1 MNLRSLVEIVS
12 KGQFIRPILNYVVHY
27 LESDRP
33 DKNKNIINYINV
45 LKLKWDVKYDEALEI
60 IDKEINGLKKGGLYY
75 LFLDQKI
82 HILNRIKQKEGVKK
96 VFEEL
101 KDNFDN
107 IPVYVRGLVVE
118 TLRNIHELYYEP
130 DESMEKIRYWS
141 ENYEQNLGDKGFI
154 LLSKARGKKNEER
167 YEEAVCLNIE
177 AFKVLKI
184 VPHPS
189 GMVQA
194 LNNIS
199 WWLKDIDKEKALAFT
214 FPLGFY
220 LGYYFDDDNFN
231 VFNSLDTTFRV
242 QKNNND
248 PLFYETAF
256 IFSRLVSLLSV
267 DKKKIIWNKFEYT
280 IHDVRCFVLNIRNR
294 NRKRNRNYL
303 NTKTL
308 RTFIMKE
315 IGKEKIPIDS
325 INISESALKEFLSA
339 KTQYIQ
345 PSILRNIIDALEFE
359 ITTSTPICIIKE
371 LKKKDIDKKF
381 EINLE
386 KFKNLPKE
394 RQISEFFT
402 SYLVH
407 YYKEEIDLK
416 KIIKEIEDDSLIEE
430 RCDYYT
436 KELTNSIFERNPK
449 IDFNSLL
456 TNVQE
461 PKIYTNKN
469 ITFKEHPF
477 YLGRKEVVKRFMK
490 DLNKKNLK
498 EFIENYI
505 GLDTRQRKTIEK
517 FIMNYGR
524 YYDLKDIPKE
534 FTPKVPKEIDPFVKK
549 YTLKRKPSAVSFYVF
564 EGGEREEFTKIS
576 GNF

>member
-1 MNLRSLVEIVS
+1 MNIKLLDKIVS

-27 LESDRP
+27 LESDRS

-60 IDKEINGLKKGGLYY
+60 IDEELQKLKKGALYY

-82 HILNRIKQKEGVKK
+82 QILNRIKQKEDVKK
-96 VFEEL
+96 VFDEL
-101 KDNFDN
+101 RDNFDN

-118 TLRNIHELYYEP
+118 TLRNIHELYYAS
-130 DESMEKIRYWS
+130 DENMEKIRYWS
-141 ENYEQNLGDKGFI
+141 ENYEQNPVDKGFI

-167 YEEAVCLNIE
+167 YEEVVSLNIE
-177 AFKVLKI
+177 AFKILKTI
-184 VPHPS
+184 PHPS

-194 LNNIS
+194 LNNVS
-199 WWLKDIDKEKALAFT
+199 WWLKNIDKEKALSFT

-220 LGYYFDDDNFN
+220 LGYYFDDNNFK
-231 VFNSLDTTFRV
+231 VFNSLDTMFQV

-248 PLFYETAF
+248 PLVYESAF
-256 IFSRLVSLLSV
+256 IFSKCLSQLNKAESESIKNTFK
-267 DKKKIIWNKFEYT
+267 DIINQLKY
-280 IHDVRCFVLNIRNR
+280 FVFNLDNNQHRSTPKLRDFIR
-294 NRKRNRNYL
+294 
-303 NTKTL
+303 
-308 RTFIMKE
+308 KE

-325 INISESALKEFLSA
+325 INISEKTLKEFLFEE
-339 KTQYIQ
+339 TQYIQ
-345 PSILRNIIDALEFE
+345 PSTLRNIIDALEFE

-386 KFKNLPKE
+386 KFKNLPKG
-394 RQISEFFT
+394 RQISELFT

-436 KELTNSIFERNPK
+436 KELINYIFERNPK
-449 IDFNSLL
+449 INFNSLL

-469 ITFKEHPF
+469 ITFNEHPF
-477 YLGRKEVVKRFMK
+477 YLGRKEVIKRFMK

-505 GLDTRQRKTIEK
+505 GLDTRQKKTVEK

-534 FTPKVPKEIDPFVKK
+534 FTPKVPKEIDPFVRK
-549 YTLKRKPSAVSFYVF
+549 YTLKRKPSAISFYVF
-564 EGGEREEFTKIS
+564 EGEEREEFVKII

>member
-1 MNLRSLVEIVS
+1 MNIKLLDKIVS

-27 LESDRP
+27 LESDRS

-60 IDKEINGLKKGGLYY
+60 IDEELQKLKKGGLYCLILIEKIDILVKLSRNEEIKEVFNQLKEEFEKLPKY
-75 LFLDQKI
+75 LRGIVVENLK
-82 HILNRIKQKEGVKK
+82 NVR
-96 VFEEL
+96 EL
-101 KDNFDN
+101 NFD
-107 IPVYVRGLVVE
+107 
-118 TLRNIHELYYEP
+118 
-130 DESMEKIRYWS
+130 EKDLQTIRIWS
-141 ENYEQNLGDKGFI
+141 ESYENAPITKGFI
-154 LLSKARGKKNEER
+154 LLSRARGKKNEER

-177 AFKVLKI
+177 AFKILKTI
-184 VPHPS
+184 PHPS

-194 LNNIS
+194 LNNSS
-199 WWLKDIDKEKALAFT
+199 WWLKDANKEKALAFI

-220 LGYYFDDDNFN
+220 LGYYFHDDNLK
-231 VFNSLDTTFRV
+231 VFNSLDTIFQV

-248 PLFYETAF
+248 PLVYESAF
-256 IFSRLVSLLSV
+256 IFSKCLSQLNKAEGESIKNTFK
-267 DKKKIIWNKFEYT
+267 DIINQLKYYVFNLDNNQHRST
-280 IHDVRCFVLNIRNR
+280 PKLRDFIR
-294 NRKRNRNYL
+294 
-303 NTKTL
+303 
-308 RTFIMKE
+308 KE

-325 INISESALKEFLSA
+325 MNVSERTLKEFLSA
-339 KTQYIQ
+339 KTKYIQ
-345 PSILRNIIDALEFE
+345 PSTLRNILDALEFE

-386 KFKNLPKE
+386 KFKNLSKE

-416 KIIKEIEDDSLIEE
+416 KIFKEIEDDSLIEE

-436 KELTNSIFERNPK
+436 KELINSIFERNQK

-461 PKIYTNKN
+461 PKIHTNKN
-469 ITFKEHPF
+469 ITFTDHPF
-477 YLGRKEVVKRFMK
+477 YLGRKDVVKKFMK

-505 GLDTRQRKTIEK
+505 SLDASQKKIIER

-564 EGGEREEFTKIS
+564 EGEERGEFVEII

>member
-1 MNLRSLVEIVS
+1 MNITLLDKIVN

-27 LESDRP
+27 LESDRS

-60 IDKEINGLKKGGLYY
+60 IEEELQKLKKGGLYY

-82 HILNRIKQKEGVKK
+82 HILNRVKQKEDVKK
-96 VFEEL
+96 VFDEL

-118 TLRNIHELYYEP
+118 TLKNIYELYYEP
-130 DESMEKIRYWS
+130 DENMEKIRHWS
-141 ENYEQNLGDKGFI
+141 KNYEQNPVDKGFI

-167 YEEAVCLNIE
+167 YEEAICLNVE
-177 AFKVLKI
+177 AFKVLKTI
-184 VPHPS
+184 PHPS

-194 LNNIS
+194 LNNSS
-199 WWLKDIDKEKALAFT
+199 WWLKDTNKEKALTFT

-220 LGYYFDDDNFN
+220 LGYYFDDDNFK
-231 VFNSLDTTFRV
+231 VFNSIDTMFQV
-242 QKNNND
+242 QKSNKD
-248 PLFYETAF
+248 PLVYESAF
-256 IFSRLVSLLSV
+256 IFSKCLSQLNKAESESIKNTFK
-267 DKKKIIWNKFEYT
+267 DIINQLKY
-280 IHDVRCFVLNIRNR
+280 FVFNLDNNQHRSTPKLRAFIR
-294 NRKRNRNYL
+294 
-303 NTKTL
+303 
-308 RTFIMKE
+308 KE
-315 IGKEKIPIDS
+315 IGKEKTSIDS
-325 INISESALKEFLSA
+325 MNVSERTLKEFLSA
-339 KTQYIQ
+339 KTKYIQ
-345 PSILRNIIDALEFE
+345 PNTLRNILDALEFE

-381 EINLE
+381 RLNLE

-394 RQISEFFT
+394 RQISELFT

-416 KIIKEIEDDSLIEE
+416 KIIKEIQDGSLIEE

-436 KELTNSIFERNPK
+436 KELINSIFERNQK
-449 IDFNSLL
+449 IDFDSLL
-456 TNVQE
+456 TNVQK
-461 PKIYTNKN
+461 PKIHTNKN
-469 ITFKEHPF
+469 ITFNEHSF
-477 YLGRKEVVKRFMK
+477 YLGRKDVVKKFMK

-505 GLDTRQRKTIEK
+505 GLDTRQKKTIEK
-517 FIMNYGR
+517 FMMNYGR

-534 FTPKVPKEIDPFVKK
+534 FTPKVPKEINPFVKK
-549 YTLKRKPSAVSFYVF
+549 YTLKRKPSAISFYVF
-564 EGGEREEFTKIS
+564 EGDEREKFVEIS
-576 GNF
+576 NNF

>member
-1 MNLRSLVEIVS
+1 MNITLLDKIVN

-27 LESDRP
+27 LESDRS

-60 IDKEINGLKKGGLYY
+60 IEEELQKLKKGGLYY

-82 HILNRIKQKEGVKK
+82 HILNRVKQKEDVKK
-96 VFEEL
+96 VFDEL

-118 TLRNIHELYYEP
+118 TLKNIYELYYEP
-130 DESMEKIRYWS
+130 DENMEKIRHWS
-141 ENYEQNLGDKGFI
+141 KNYEQNPVDKGFI

-167 YEEAVCLNIE
+167 YEEAICLNVE
-177 AFKVLKI
+177 AFKVLKTI
-184 VPHPS
+184 PHPS

-194 LNNIS
+194 LNNSS
-199 WWLKDIDKEKALAFT
+199 WWLKDTNKEKALTFT

-220 LGYYFDDDNFN
+220 LGYYFDDDNFK
-231 VFNSLDTTFRV
+231 VFNSIDTMFQV
-242 QKNNND
+242 QKSNKD
-248 PLFYETAF
+248 PLVYESAF
-256 IFSRLVSLLSV
+256 IFSKCLSQLNKAESESIKNTFK
-267 DKKKIIWNKFEYT
+267 DIINQLKY
-280 IHDVRCFVLNIRNR
+280 FVFNLDNNQHRSTPKLRAFIR
-294 NRKRNRNYL
+294 
-303 NTKTL
+303 
-308 RTFIMKE
+308 KE
-315 IGKEKIPIDS
+315 IGKEKTSIDS
-325 INISESALKEFLSA
+325 MNVSERTLKEFLSA
-339 KTQYIQ
+339 KTKYIQ
-345 PSILRNIIDALEFE
+345 PNTLRNILDALEFE

-381 EINLE
+381 RLNLE

-394 RQISEFFT
+394 RQISELFT

-436 KELTNSIFERNPK
+436 KELINSIFERNQR

-469 ITFKEHPF
+469 ITFNEHSF
-477 YLGRKEVVKRFMK
+477 YLGRKDVVKKFVK

-498 EFIENYI
+498 EFIENYVS
-505 GLDTRQRKTIEK
+505 LDTRQKKTVEK

-534 FTPKVPKEIDPFVKK
+534 ITPKVPKEINPFVKK
-549 YTLKRKPSAVSFYVF
+549 YTLKRKSSAVSFYVF
-564 EGGEREEFTKIS
+564 EGEERADFLRLPIAHV
-576 GNF
+576 

>member
-1 MNLRSLVEIVS
+1 MNLRSLVETVS
-12 KGQFIRPILNYVVHY
+12 KGQFIRPILNYIVHY

-33 DKNKNIINYINV
+33 DKNKSVVNYINV

-60 IDKEINGLKKGGLYY
+60 TDKEIKGLKKGGLYY

-82 HILNRIKQKEGVKK
+82 QILNRVKQKVGIKK

-118 TLRNIHELYYEP
+118 TLKNIHELYYEP
-130 DESMEKIRYWS
+130 DENMEKIRYWS
-141 ENYEQNLGDKGFI
+141 KNYEQNPVDKGFI
-154 LLSKARGKKNEER
+154 LLSKAREKKNEER
-167 YEEAVCLNIE
+167 YEEAVSLNVE
-177 AFKVLKI
+177 AFKILKTI
-184 VPHPS
+184 PHPS

-199 WWLKDIDKEKALAFT
+199 WWLKDINKEKALSFT

-220 LGYYFDDDNFN
+220 LGYYFHDDNFD
-231 VFNSLDTTFRV
+231 VFNSLDTMFQA

-280 IHDVRCFVLNIRNR
+280 IHDVRRFVLNI
-294 NRKRNRNYL
+294 RNRNYL

-308 RTFIMKE
+308 RAFIMKE

-325 INISESALKEFLSA
+325 INVSERALKEFLSA
-339 KTQYIQ
+339 NTKYIQ
-345 PSILRNIIDALEFE
+345 PSTLRNILDALEFE
-359 ITTSTPICIIKE
+359 INTSTPICIIKE
-371 LKKKDIDKKF
+371 FKKKDINKKF

-416 KIIKEIEDDSLIEE
+416 KIIKEIQDDSLIEE

-436 KELTNSIFERNPK
+436 KELINSIFERNPK
-449 IDFNSLL
+449 INFDSLL
-456 TNVQE
+456 TNVQK

-469 ITFKEHPF
+469 ITFNEHPF

-505 GLDTRQRKTIEK
+505 GLDTRQQKTIEK

-534 FTPKVPKEIDPFVKK
+534 FTPKVPKEIDPLVKK

-564 EGGEREEFTKIS
+564 EGEEREEFVEIIS
-576 GNF
+576 NF

>member
-1 MNLRSLVEIVS
+1 MNLRSLIEIVN
-12 KGQFIRPILNYVVHY
+12 KGQFIRPILNYIVHY

-33 DKNKNIINYINV
+33 DKNKNIVNYINV
-45 LKLKWDVKYDEALEI
+45 LKLKWDVKYDEALEV
-60 IDKEINGLKKGGLYY
+60 IDKELQKLKKGGLYY
-75 LFLDQKI
+75 LYLDQKI
-82 HILNRIKQKEGVKK
+82 YILNRIKQKKDVKK
-96 VFEEL
+96 VFDEL

-118 TLRNIHELYYEP
+118 TLKNIHELYYEP

-141 ENYEQNLGDKGFI
+141 KNYEQNPVDKGFI
-154 LLSKARGKKNEER
+154 LLSKARGEKNEER
-167 YEEAVCLNIE
+167 YEEAVSLNVE
-177 AFKVLKI
+177 AFKVLKTI
-184 VPHPS
+184 PHPS

-194 LNNIS
+194 LNNIC
-199 WWLKDIDKEKALAFT
+199 WWLKDTNKEKALVFI

-231 VFNSLDTTFRV
+231 VFNSLDTMFQV

-248 PLFYETAF
+248 PLVYETAF
-256 IFSRLVSLLSV
+256 IFSRLVSSLSG
-267 DKKKIIWNKFEYT
+267 DKKKIIWNEFEYT

-294 NRKRNRNYL
+294 NRNRNYL

-308 RTFIMKE
+308 RAFIRKE
-315 IGKEKIPIDS
+315 IGKEKTPIDS
-325 INISESALKEFLSA
+325 INISERTLKEFLSA
-339 KTQYIQ
+339 KTKHIQ
-345 PSILRNIIDALEFE
+345 PSTLRNIIDALEFE

-386 KFKNLPKE
+386 KFKNLPQK
-394 RQISEFFT
+394 RQISELFT
-402 SYLVH
+402 SYLAH

-416 KIIKEIEDDSLIEE
+416 KVIKEIEDDSLTEE

-436 KELTNSIFERNPK
+436 KELINSTFERNPK
-449 IDFNSLL
+449 IDFDSLL
-456 TNVQE
+456 TNIQE
-461 PKIYTNKN
+461 PEIHTNKN
-469 ITFKEHPF
+469 ITFNEHPF

-505 GLDTRQRKTIEK
+505 DLDIRQKKTVEK

-534 FTPKVPKEIDPFVKK
+534 FTPKVPKEINPFVKK
-549 YTLKRKPSAVSFYVF
+549 YTLKRKPSAISFYVF
-564 EGGEREEFTKIS
+564 EGEEREEFVEIIGK
-576 GNF
+576 F

>member
-1 MNLRSLVEIVS
+1 MNLRSLVETVS

-27 LESDRP
+27 LESDRS
-33 DKNKNIINYINV
+33 DKNKNIVNYINV

-60 IDKEINGLKKGGLYY
+60 IDEEIKGLKKGGLHCLILVEKIGILVNLSRNEEIKEVFNQLKEEFEKLPKY
-75 LFLDQKI
+75 LRGIVVENLKNVRE
-82 HILNRIKQKEGVKK
+82 LN
-96 VFEEL
+96 FEE
-101 KDNFDN
+101 KDLQN
-107 IPVYVRGLVVE
+107 IRV
-118 TLRNIHELYYEP
+118 
-130 DESMEKIRYWS
+130 WS
-141 ENYEQNLGDKGFI
+141 ESYENTLTTKGFI

-167 YEEAVCLNIE
+167 YEEVVCLNIE
-177 AFKVLKI
+177 AFKILKTI
-184 VPHPS
+184 PHPS
-189 GMVQA
+189 GMIQA
-194 LNNIS
+194 LNNSS

-220 LGYYFDDDNFN
+220 LGYYFHDDNFD
-231 VFNSLDTTFRV
+231 VFNSLDTMFQV

-256 IFSRLVSLLSV
+256 IFSRLVSSLSG
-267 DKKKIIWNKFEYT
+267 DKKKIIWNEFEYT
-280 IHDVRCFVLNIRNR
+280 IHDVRRLVLNI
-294 NRKRNRNYL
+294 RNRNYL

-308 RTFIMKE
+308 RAFIRKE

-325 INISESALKEFLSA
+325 MNISERTLKEFLSA
-339 KTQYIQ
+339 KTKYIQ
-345 PSILRNIIDALEFE
+345 PSTLSNIIDALEFE

-394 RQISEFFT
+394 RQISELFT

-416 KIIKEIEDDSLIEE
+416 KIIKEIQDGSLIEE

-436 KELTNSIFERNPK
+436 KELINSIFERNLK
-449 IDFNSLL
+449 IDIDSLL
-456 TNVQE
+456 TNVQK
-461 PKIYTNKN
+461 PKIHTNKN
-469 ITFKEHPF
+469 ITFNEHPF

-505 GLDTRQRKTIEK
+505 GLDTRQKKTVEK

-549 YTLKRKPSAVSFYVF
+549 YTLKRKPSAISFYVF
-564 EGGEREEFTKIS
+564 EGEEREEFVEICN
-576 GNF
+576 NF

>member
-1 MNLRSLVEIVS
+1 MNIKLLVEIVN

-27 LESDRP
+27 LESDRS
-33 DKNKNIINYINV
+33 DKNKSIVNYINF

-60 IDKEINGLKKGGLYY
+60 IDEELQELKKGGLYY

-82 HILNRIKQKEGVKK
+82 YILNRIKQKESVKK
-96 VFEEL
+96 VFDEL

-107 IPVYVRGLVVE
+107 IPVYVRDLVVE
-118 TLRNIHELYYEP
+118 TLKNIHELYYEP
-130 DESMEKIRYWS
+130 DENMEKIRYWS
-141 ENYEQNLGDKGFI
+141 ESYENAPTAKGFI
-154 LLSKARGKKNEER
+154 LLSKARGKKNKER
-167 YEEAVCLNIE
+167 YEEAVALNVE
-177 AFKVLKI
+177 AFKVLKTI
-184 VPHPS
+184 PHPS

-194 LNNIS
+194 LNNSS
-199 WWLKDIDKEKALAFT
+199 WWLKDINKEKALAFI

-220 LGYYFDDDNFN
+220 LGYYFEDNNFK
-231 VFNSLDTTFRV
+231 VFNSLDTMFQV

-248 PLFYETAF
+248 PLVYETAF
-256 IFSRLVSLLSV
+256 IFSKCLSQLNKAEGESIKNTFK
-267 DKKKIIWNKFEYT
+267 DIINQLKY
-280 IHDVRCFVLNIRNR
+280 FVFNLDNNQHRSTPKLRAFIR
-294 NRKRNRNYL
+294 
-303 NTKTL
+303 
-308 RTFIMKE
+308 KE

-325 INISESALKEFLSA
+325 MNIPERTLKEFLSA

-345 PSILRNIIDALEFE
+345 PNTLRNIIDALEFE

-386 KFKNLPKE
+386 KFKNLLKE
-394 RQISEFFT
+394 RQISELFT

-416 KIIKEIEDDSLIEE
+416 KIIKEIQDDSLIEE

-436 KELTNSIFERNPK
+436 KELINSIFERNPK

-456 TNVQE
+456 TTVQE

-469 ITFKEHPF
+469 ITFNEHPF

-505 GLDTRQRKTIEK
+505 GLDTTQQKTVEK

-549 YTLKRKPSAVSFYVF
+549 YTLKRKPSAISFYVF
-564 EGGEREEFTKIS
+564 EGEERGEFVEIIS
-576 GNF
+576 NF

>member
-1 MNLRSLVEIVS
+1 MNLRSLVEIVN

-27 LESDRP
+27 LESDRA
-33 DKNKNIINYINV
+33 DKNKSVVNYINV

-60 IDKEINGLKKGGLYY
+60 IDEELQGLKKGGLHC

-82 HILNRIKQKEGVKK
+82 YILNRIKQKEGVKK
-96 VFEEL
+96 VFDEL

-107 IPVYVRGLVVE
+107 IPVYVRGLIVE
-118 TLRNIHELYYEP
+118 TLKNIHELYYEP

-141 ENYEQNLGDKGFI
+141 KNYEQNLGDKGFI

-167 YEEAVCLNIE
+167 YDEAISLNIK
-177 AFKVLKI
+177 AFKVLKTI
-184 VPHPS
+184 PHPS

-194 LNNIS
+194 LNKIS
-199 WWLKDIDKEKALAFT
+199 WWLKDVNKEKALAFT

-220 LGYYFDDDNFN
+220 LGYYFDDNNFN
-231 VFNSLDTTFRV
+231 VFNSLDTMFQV
-242 QKNNND
+242 QKNNKD
-248 PLFYETAF
+248 PLVYETAF
-256 IFSRLVSLLSV
+256 IFSRLVSSLSG
-267 DKKKIIWNKFEYT
+267 DKKKIIWNEFEYT
-280 IHDVRCFVLNIRNR
+280 IHDVRRLVLNI
-294 NRKRNRNYL
+294 RNRNYL

-308 RTFIMKE
+308 RAFIRKE

-325 INISESALKEFLSA
+325 MNISERTLKEFLSA
-339 KTQYIQ
+339 KTKYIQ
-345 PSILRNIIDALEFE
+345 PNTLRNILDALEFK
-359 ITTSTPICIIKE
+359 INTSTPICIIKE

-381 EINLE
+381 EINFE
-386 KFKNLPKE
+386 KFKNLPKG

-402 SYLVH
+402 SYFVH

-436 KELTNSIFERNPK
+436 KELVNSIFERNPK
-449 IDFNSLL
+449 INFNSLL
-456 TNVQE
+456 TNVQK

-469 ITFKEHPF
+469 ITFNEHPF

-505 GLDTRQRKTIEK
+505 GLDTKQKKTIEK

-534 FTPKVPKEIDPFVKK
+534 FTPKVAKEINPFVKK
-549 YTLKRKPSAVSFYVF
+549 YTLKRKPSALSFYVF
-564 EGGEREEFTKIS
+564 EGEERAELVEII

>member
-1 MNLRSLVEIVS
+1 MNLRSLIEIVN

-27 LESDRP
+27 LESERP
-33 DKNKNIINYINV
+33 DKNKNIVNYINV

-60 IDKEINGLKKGGLYY
+60 IDEEIKSLKKGGLHCLILVEKIGILVKLSRNEEIKEVFNQLKEEFEKLPKY
-75 LFLDQKI
+75 L
-82 HILNRIKQKEGVKK
+82 
-96 VFEEL
+96 
-101 KDNFDN
+101 
-107 IPVYVRGLVVE
+107 RGMVVE
-118 TLRNIHELYYEP
+118 KLKNVHELNFEGK
-130 DESMEKIRYWS
+130 DLQTARIWS
-141 ENYEQNLGDKGFI
+141 ESYENTPTTKAFI
-154 LLSKARGKKNEER
+154 LLSRARRKKNEER
-167 YEEAVCLNIE
+167 YDEAISLNIK
-177 AFKVLKI
+177 AFKVLKTI
-184 VPHPS
+184 PHPS

-199 WWLKDIDKEKALAFT
+199 WWLKDTNKEKALAFT

-220 LGYYFDDDNFN
+220 LGYYFDDDKFD
-231 VFNSLDTTFRV
+231 VFNSLDTIFQV
-242 QKNNND
+242 QKNTND
-248 PLFYETAF
+248 PLVYETAF
-256 IFSRLVSLLSV
+256 IFSRLVSSLSG
-267 DKKKIIWNKFEYT
+267 DKKKIIWSKFEYT
-280 IHDVRCFVLNIRNR
+280 IHDVRRFVLNIRNR
-294 NRKRNRNYL
+294 NRNRNRNYL

-308 RTFIMKE
+308 RAFIRKE
-315 IGKEKIPIDS
+315 IGKEQIPIDS
-325 INISESALKEFLSA
+325 LNIPESTLKEFLSA
-339 KTQYIQ
+339 KTKYIQ
-345 PSILRNIIDALEFE
+345 PSTLKNIIDVLEFK
-359 ITTSTPICIIKE
+359 INTSTPICIIKE

-381 EINLE
+381 EINFE
-386 KFKNLPKE
+386 KFKNLPKG

-402 SYLVH
+402 SYFVH

-436 KELTNSIFERNPK
+436 KELVNSIFERNPK
-449 IDFNSLL
+449 INFNSLL
-456 TNVQE
+456 TNVQK

-469 ITFKEHPF
+469 ITFNEHPF

-505 GLDTRQRKTIEK
+505 GLDTKQKKTIEK

-534 FTPKVPKEIDPFVKK
+534 FTPKVAKEINPFVKK
-549 YTLKRKPSAVSFYVF
+549 YTLKRKPSALSFYVF
-564 EGGEREEFTKIS
+564 EGEERAELVEII

>member
-1 MNLRSLVEIVS
+1 MNLRSLVEIVN
-12 KGQFIRPILNYVVHY
+12 KGQFIRPILNYVIHY
-27 LESDRP
+27 LESDRS
-33 DKNKNIINYINV
+33 DKNKNIVNYINV

-60 IDKEINGLKKGGLYY
+60 IDEEIKGLKKGGLYY

-107 IPVYVRGLVVE
+107 IPDYVRGLVVE

-141 ENYEQNLGDKGFI
+141 KNYEQNLGDKGFI
-154 LLSKARGKKNEER
+154 LLSKAREKKNEER

-177 AFKVLKI
+177 AFKVLKTI
-184 VPHPS
+184 PHPS

-199 WWLKDIDKEKALAFT
+199 WWLKDTNKEKALAFT

-248 PLFYETAF
+248 PLVYETAF
-256 IFSRLVSLLSV
+256 IFSRLVSSLSG

-294 NRKRNRNYL
+294 NRNRNYL

-308 RTFIMKE
+308 RAFIRKE
-315 IGKEKIPIDS
+315 IGKEKIPMDS
-325 INISESALKEFLSA
+325 INISERTLKEFLSA
-339 KTQYIQ
+339 NTKYIQ
-345 PSILRNIIDALEFE
+345 PNTLRNIIDALEFE

-436 KELTNSIFERNPK
+436 KELINSIFERNPK

-456 TNVQE
+456 TNAQE

-477 YLGRKEVVKRFMK
+477 YLGKKEVVKRFMK

-505 GLDTRQRKTIEK
+505 GLDTTQKKTVEK

-564 EGGEREEFTKIS
+564 EGEEREEFIKIS
-576 GNF
+576 SNFN

>member
-1 MNLRSLVEIVS
+1 MNIKLLVEIVN

-27 LESDRP
+27 LESDRS
-33 DKNKNIINYINV
+33 DKNKSIVNYINV
-45 LKLKWDVKYDEALEI
+45 LKLKWDVKYNEALEI
-60 IDKEINGLKKGGLYY
+60 IDEELQKLKKGGLYY
-75 LFLDQKI
+75 LILVEKI
-82 HILNRIKQKEGVKK
+82 DILVNLSRNEEIKEVFNQLKEEFATLPKYLRGIVVENLKNARELI
-96 VFEEL
+96 FEE
-101 KDNFDN
+101 KD
-107 IPVYVRGLVVE
+107 LQ
-118 TLRNIHELYYEP
+118 T
-130 DESMEKIRYWS
+130 IRVWS
-141 ENYEQNLGDKGFI
+141 ESYENTPATKGFI
-154 LLSKARGKKNEER
+154 LLSKARGKKNEEQ
-167 YEEAVCLNIE
+167 YNETVSLNVE
-177 AFKVLKI
+177 AFKVLKTI
-184 VPHPS
+184 PHPS

-199 WWLKDIDKEKALAFT
+199 WWLKNTSKEKALAFT
-214 FPLGFY
+214 VPLGFY
-220 LGYYFDDDNFN
+220 LGYYFHDDNFK
-231 VFNSLDTTFRV
+231 VFNSLDTMFQV

-248 PLFYETAF
+248 PLVYETAF
-256 IFSRLVSLLSV
+256 IFSKCLSQL
-267 DKKKIIWNKFEYT
+267 NKAGSESIKNTFKDSINQLKY
-280 IHDVRCFVLNIRNR
+280 FVFNLDNNQHRNTPKLRDFIR
-294 NRKRNRNYL
+294 
-303 NTKTL
+303 
-308 RTFIMKE
+308 KE

-325 INISESALKEFLSA
+325 MNIPESTLKEFLSE
-339 KTQYIQ
+339 KTKYIQ
-345 PSILRNIIDALEFE
+345 SNTLRNILDALEFE
-359 ITTSTPICIIKE
+359 INTSTPICIIKE

-386 KFKNLPKE
+386 KFKNLLKE
-394 RQISEFFT
+394 RQISELFT

-436 KELTNSIFERNPK
+436 KELINSIFERNPK

-456 TNVQE
+456 TNVQK
-461 PKIYTNKN
+461 PKIHTNKN
-469 ITFKEHPF
+469 ITFNEHPF

-505 GLDTRQRKTIEK
+505 GLDTRQKKTIEE

-534 FTPKVPKEIDPFVKK
+534 FAPKVPKEIDPFVKK
-549 YTLKRKPSAVSFYVF
+549 YTLKRKPSAISFYVF
-564 EGGEREEFTKIS
+564 EGEERGEFVEII

>member
-1 MNLRSLVEIVS
+1 MNIKLLDKIVS

-27 LESDRP
+27 LESDRS

-45 LKLKWDVKYDEALEI
+45 LKLKWDVKYYEALEI
-60 IDKEINGLKKGGLYY
+60 IEEELQKLKKGGLYCLILVEKIDILVKLSRNEEIKEVFNQLKEEFEKLPKY
-75 LFLDQKI
+75 LRGIVVENLK
-82 HILNRIKQKEGVKK
+82 NVR
-96 VFEEL
+96 EL
-101 KDNFDN
+101 NFD
-107 IPVYVRGLVVE
+107 
-118 TLRNIHELYYEP
+118 
-130 DESMEKIRYWS
+130 EKDLQTIRIWS
-141 ENYEQNLGDKGFI
+141 ESYENALTTKGFI
-154 LLSKARGKKNEER
+154 LLSRARGKKNEKR

-177 AFKVLKI
+177 AFKILKT

-199 WWLKDIDKEKALAFT
+199 WWLKDANKEKALDFT

-220 LGYYFDDDNFN
+220 LGYYFDEDNLK
-231 VFNSLDTTFRV
+231 VFNSLDTIFQV

-248 PLFYETAF
+248 PLVYETAF
-256 IFSRLVSLLSV
+256 IFSKCLSQLNKSESESIKNTFK
-267 DKKKIIWNKFEYT
+267 DIINQLKY
-280 IHDVRCFVLNIRNR
+280 FVFNLDNNQHRSTPKLRDFIR
-294 NRKRNRNYL
+294 
-303 NTKTL
+303 
-308 RTFIMKE
+308 KE

-325 INISESALKEFLSA
+325 MNVSEKTLKEFLSA
-339 KTQYIQ
+339 KTKYIQ
-345 PSILRNIIDALEFE
+345 PNTLRNILDALEFK
-359 ITTSTPICIIKE
+359 INTSTPICIIKE

-386 KFKNLPKE
+386 KFKNFPKE
-394 RQISEFFT
+394 RQISELFT
-402 SYLVH
+402 SYLAH

-436 KELTNSIFERNPK
+436 KELINSIFERNPK
-449 IDFNSLL
+449 INFDSLL

-461 PKIYTNKN
+461 LKIYTNKN

-477 YLGRKEVVKRFMK
+477 YLGRKEVVKRFVR

-498 EFIENYI
+498 EFIGNYI
-505 GLDTRQRKTIEK
+505 GLDIRQKKTVEK

-549 YTLKRKPSAVSFYVF
+549 YTLKRKPSSVSFYVF
-564 EGGEREEFTKIS
+564 EGEERGEFVEII

>member
-1 MNLRSLVEIVS
+1 MNLRSLVEIVN

-27 LESDRP
+27 LESDRA
-33 DKNKNIINYINV
+33 DKNKSVVNYINV

-60 IDKEINGLKKGGLYY
+60 IDEELQGLKKGGLHC

-82 HILNRIKQKEGVKK
+82 YILNRIKQKEGVKK
-96 VFEEL
+96 VFDEL

-107 IPVYVRGLVVE
+107 IPVYVRGLIVE
-118 TLRNIHELYYEP
+118 TLKNIHELYYEP

-141 ENYEQNLGDKGFI
+141 KNYEQNLGDKGFI

-167 YEEAVCLNIE
+167 YDEAISLNIK
-177 AFKVLKI
+177 AFKVLKTI
-184 VPHPS
+184 PHPS

-194 LNNIS
+194 LNKIS
-199 WWLKDIDKEKALAFT
+199 WWLKDVNKEKALAFT

-220 LGYYFDDDNFN
+220 LGYYFDDNNFN
-231 VFNSLDTTFRV
+231 VFNSLDTMFQV
-242 QKNNND
+242 QKNNKD
-248 PLFYETAF
+248 PLVYETAF
-256 IFSRLVSLLSV
+256 IFSRLVSSLSG
-267 DKKKIIWNKFEYT
+267 DKKKIIWNEFEYT
-280 IHDVRCFVLNIRNR
+280 IHDVRRLVLNI
-294 NRKRNRNYL
+294 RNRNYL

-308 RTFIMKE
+308 RAFIRKE

-325 INISESALKEFLSA
+325 MNISERTLKEFLSA
-339 KTQYIQ
+339 KTKYIQ
-345 PSILRNIIDALEFE
+345 PNTLRNILDALEFK
-359 ITTSTPICIIKE
+359 INTSTPICIIKE

-386 KFKNLPKE
+386 KFKNLPKG
-394 RQISEFFT
+394 RQTSELFT

-436 KELTNSIFERNPK
+436 KELINSIFERNPK
-449 IDFNSLL
+449 INFDSLL
-456 TNVQE
+456 TTVQK

-498 EFIENYI
+498 EFIGNYI
-505 GLDTRQRKTIEK
+505 GLDIRQKKTVEK

-534 FTPKVPKEIDPFVKK
+534 FTPKVPKEINPFVKK
-549 YTLKRKPSAVSFYVF
+549 YTLKRKPSAISFYVF
-564 EGGEREEFTKIS
+564 EGEERGEFVEIT

>member
-1 MNLRSLVEIVS
+1 MNLRSLVEIVN

-27 LESDRP
+27 LESDRS
-33 DKNKNIINYINV
+33 DKNKNIVNYINV

-60 IDKEINGLKKGGLYY
+60 IDEEIKGLKKGGLYY

-96 VFEEL
+96 VFDEL

-118 TLRNIHELYYEP
+118 TLKNIHELYYEP
-130 DESMEKIRYWS
+130 DENMEKIRYWS
-141 ENYEQNLGDKGFI
+141 ENYEQNPVDKGFI

-167 YEEAVCLNIE
+167 YEEAVCLNVE
-177 AFKVLKI
+177 AFKILKTI
-184 VPHPS
+184 PHPS

-194 LNNIS
+194 LNNSS
-199 WWLKDIDKEKALAFT
+199 WWLKDTNKEKALAFI

-220 LGYYFDDDNFN
+220 LGYYFHDDNFD
-231 VFNSLDTTFRV
+231 VFNSLDTMFQV
-242 QKNNND
+242 QKSNND
-248 PLFYETAF
+248 PLVYETAF
-256 IFSRLVSLLSV
+256 IFSRLVSSLTG
-267 DKKKIIWNKFEYT
+267 DKKKIIWNEFGYT

-294 NRKRNRNYL
+294 NRNYL

-308 RTFIMKE
+308 RDFLRKE

-325 INISESALKEFLSA
+325 MNVSERTLKEFLSA
-339 KTQYIQ
+339 KTKYIQ
-345 PSILRNIIDALEFE
+345 PNTLRNILDVLEFE
-359 ITTSTPICIIKE
+359 ITTSTPLCIIKE

-381 EINLE
+381 KINLE
-386 KFKNLPKE
+386 KFKNLPQE

-407 YYKEEIDLK
+407 YYKEEIDLE
-416 KIIKEIEDDSLIEE
+416 KIIKEIEDNSLIEQ

-436 KELTNSIFERNPK
+436 KELINSIFERNPK
-449 IDFNSLL
+449 IDFDSLL
-456 TNVQE
+456 TNVQK

-469 ITFKEHPF
+469 ITFNEHPF
-477 YLGRKEVVKRFMK
+477 YLGRKDVVKRFMK

-498 EFIENYI
+498 EFIENYVS
-505 GLDTRQRKTIEK
+505 LDTRQKKTVEK

-564 EGGEREEFTKIS
+564 EGEEREEFIKIS
-576 GNF
+576 NNF

>member
-1 MNLRSLVEIVS
+1 MNIKLLDKIMN

-27 LESDRP
+27 LESDRS
-33 DKNKNIINYINV
+33 DKNKSIVNYINV

-60 IDKEINGLKKGGLYY
+60 INEEIKGLKKGGLYY

-96 VFEEL
+96 VFDEL

-118 TLRNIHELYYEP
+118 TLKNIHELYYEP
-130 DESMEKIRYWS
+130 DENMEKIRYWS
-141 ENYEQNLGDKGFI
+141 ENYEQNPVDKGFI
-154 LLSKARGKKNEER
+154 LLSRARGKKNEER
-167 YEEAVCLNIE
+167 YEEAVCLNVE
-177 AFKVLKI
+177 AFKVLKTI
-184 VPHPS
+184 PHPS

-199 WWLKDIDKEKALAFT
+199 WWLKDTNKEKALTFT

-220 LGYYFDDDNFN
+220 LGYYFDDDNFK
-231 VFNSLDTTFRV
+231 VFNSIDTIFQV
-242 QKNNND
+242 QKDNND
-248 PLFYETAF
+248 PLVYESVF
-256 IFSRLVSLLSV
+256 IFSKCLSQLNKAEGESIKNTFK
-267 DKKKIIWNKFEYT
+267 DIINQLKY
-280 IHDVRCFVLNIRNR
+280 FVFNLDNNQHRSTPKLRAFIR
-294 NRKRNRNYL
+294 
-303 NTKTL
+303 
-308 RTFIMKE
+308 KE

-325 INISESALKEFLSA
+325 MNVSERTLKEFLSA
-339 KTQYIQ
+339 KTKYIQ
-345 PSILRNIIDALEFE
+345 PSTLRNILEALEFE

-394 RQISEFFT
+394 RQVSEFFT

-407 YYKEEIDLK
+407 HYKEEINLK
-416 KIIKEIEDDSLIEE
+416 KIIKEIQDDSLIEQ
-430 RCDYYT
+430 RCDYYK
-436 KELTNSIFERNPK
+436 KELINSIFERNPK

-469 ITFKEHPF
+469 ITFNEHPF
-477 YLGRKEVVKRFMK
+477 YLGRKDVVKKFMK

-498 EFIENYI
+498 EFIENYVS
-505 GLDTRQRKTIEK
+505 LDTRQKKTIEK
-517 FIMNYGR
+517 FMMNYGR
-524 YYDLKDIPKE
+524 YYDLRDIPKE
-534 FTPKVPKEIDPFVKK
+534 ITPKVPKEIDPFVKK
-549 YTLKRKPSAVSFYVF
+549 YTLRRKPSAISFYVF
-564 EGGEREEFTKIS
+564 EGKEREEFIKIID
-576 GNF
+576 NF

>member
-1 MNLRSLVEIVS
+1 MNLRSLVKIVN

-27 LESDRP
+27 LESDKT
-33 DKNKNIINYINV
+33 DKNKNIVNYINV
-45 LKLKWDVKYDEALEI
+45 LKLKWDVKYNEALEI
-60 IDKEINGLKKGGLYY
+60 IDKEIKGLKKGSLYCLILVEKISILVNLSRNEEIKEVFNQLKEESEKLPKY
-75 LFLDQKI
+75 LRGIVVEKLKNVRE
-82 HILNRIKQKEGVKK
+82 LN
-96 VFEEL
+96 FEE
-101 KDNFDN
+101 KD
-107 IPVYVRGLVVE
+107 LQ
-118 TLRNIHELYYEP
+118 T
-130 DESMEKIRYWS
+130 IRIWS
-141 ENYEQNLGDKGFI
+141 ESYENTPATKGFI
-154 LLSKARGKKNEER
+154 LLSKSRGKKNEEQ
-167 YEEAVCLNIE
+167 YDEAVCLNIE
-177 AFKVLKI
+177 AFKILKT

-199 WWLKDIDKEKALAFT
+199 WWLKDTNKEKALTFT

-220 LGYYFDDDNFN
+220 LGYYFHDDNLK
-231 VFNSLDTTFRV
+231 VFNSLDTIFQV
-242 QKNNND
+242 HKNNND
-248 PLFYETAF
+248 PLVYETAF
-256 IFSRLVSLLSV
+256 IFSRLVSSLSI

-280 IHDVRCFVLNIRNR
+280 IHDVRRFVLNI
-294 NRKRNRNYL
+294 RNRNYL

-308 RTFIMKE
+308 RDFIRKE

-325 INISESALKEFLSA
+325 MNISEKTLKEFLFEE
-339 KTQYIQ
+339 TQYIQ
-345 PSILRNIIDALEFE
+345 PSTLRNIIDALEFE
-359 ITTSTPICIIKE
+359 ITTSAPICIIKE

-386 KFKNLPKE
+386 KFKNLSKE
-394 RQISEFFT
+394 RQISELFT

-416 KIIKEIEDDSLIEE
+416 KIIKEIQDDSLIEE

-436 KELTNSIFERNPK
+436 KELINSVFERNQK
-449 IDFNSLL
+449 IEFNSLL
-456 TNVQE
+456 TNAQE

-477 YLGRKEVVKRFMK
+477 YLGREEVVKRFMK

-505 GLDTRQRKTIEK
+505 GLDTRQKKTIEK

-524 YYDLKDIPKE
+524 YYDLKVKDIPKE
-534 FTPKVPKEIDPFVKK
+534 FTPKVPKEINPFVKK
-549 YTLKRKPSAVSFYVF
+549 YTLKRKPSAISFYVF
-564 EGGEREEFTKIS
+564 EGEEREEFVEIIS
-576 GNF
+576 NF

>member
-1 MNLRSLVEIVS
+1 MNIKVLIEIVN
-12 KGQFIRPILNYVVHY
+12 KGQFIRPILNYVAHY

-33 DKNKNIINYINV
+33 DKNKNIVNYINV

-60 IDKEINGLKKGGLYY
+60 IDEELQRLKKGGLYY
-75 LFLDQKI
+75 LFLDQKV

-96 VFEEL
+96 VFDEL

-141 ENYEQNLGDKGFI
+141 ENYEQNPVDKGFI
-154 LLSKARGKKNEER
+154 LLSKAREKKNEER
-167 YEEAVCLNIE
+167 YEEAVSLNIE
-177 AFKVLKI
+177 AFKILKT

-199 WWLKDIDKEKALAFT
+199 WWLKNTNKEKALVFI

-220 LGYYFDDDNFN
+220 LGYYFDDDNLK
-231 VFNSLDTTFRV
+231 VFNSLDTMFQV

-248 PLFYETAF
+248 PLVYETAF
-256 IFSRLVSLLSV
+256 IFSRCLSQLNKV
-267 DKKKIIWNKFEYT
+267 ESEPIKNTFKDIINQLK
-280 IHDVRCFVLNIRNR
+280 CFVFNLDNNQHRSTPKLRDFIR
-294 NRKRNRNYL
+294 
-303 NTKTL
+303 
-308 RTFIMKE
+308 KE

-325 INISESALKEFLSA
+325 INISESALKEFLFEE
-339 KTQYIQ
+339 TQYIQ
-345 PSILRNIIDALEFE
+345 PSTLRNILEAFEFE
-359 ITTSTPICIIKE
+359 IDTSTPICIIKE

-381 EINLE
+381 RLNLE

-394 RQISEFFT
+394 RQISELFT

-407 YYKEEIDLK
+407 YYKEKIDLN
-416 KIIKEIEDDSLIEE
+416 KIIKEIQDGSLIEE

-436 KELTNSIFERNPK
+436 KELINYIFERNPK
-449 IDFNSLL
+449 IDFDSLL
-456 TNVQE
+456 TNVQK

-469 ITFKEHPF
+469 ITFNEHPF
-477 YLGRKEVVKRFMK
+477 YLGRKEVVKKFVK

-498 EFIENYI
+498 EFIENYVS
-505 GLDTRQRKTIEK
+505 LDASQKKTIEK

-564 EGGEREEFTKIS
+564 EGEERADFLRLPIAHV
-576 GNF
+576 

>member
-1 MNLRSLVEIVS
+1 MNIKLLDKIMN

-33 DKNKNIINYINV
+33 DKNKNIVNYINV
-45 LKLKWDVKYDEALEI
+45 LKLKWDVKYDEVLEI
-60 IDKEINGLKKGGLYY
+60 IDEELQELKKGGLYY
-75 LFLDQKI
+75 LFLGQKI

-96 VFEEL
+96 VFDEL

-107 IPVYVRGLVVE
+107 IPVYVRGLIVE
-118 TLRNIHELYYEP
+118 TLKNIHELYYEP
-130 DESMEKIRYWS
+130 DENMEKIRYWS
-141 ENYEQNLGDKGFI
+141 ESYENAPATKGFI
-154 LLSKARGKKNEER
+154 LLSKAREKKNEER
-167 YEEAVCLNIE
+167 YDEAVSLNVE
-177 AFKVLKI
+177 AFKVLKTI
-184 VPHPS
+184 PHPS

-199 WWLKDIDKEKALAFT
+199 WWLKDTNKEKALAFI

-220 LGYYFDDDNFN
+220 LGYYFEDNNFK
-231 VFNSLDTTFRV
+231 VFNSLDTTFQV

-248 PLFYETAF
+248 PLVYETAF
-256 IFSRLVSLLSV
+256 IFSRCLSQLNKAEGESIKNTFK
-267 DKKKIIWNKFEYT
+267 DIINQLKY
-280 IHDVRCFVLNIRNR
+280 FVFNLDNNQHRSTPKLRDFIR
-294 NRKRNRNYL
+294 
-303 NTKTL
+303 
-308 RTFIMKE
+308 KE

-325 INISESALKEFLSA
+325 MNVSERTLKEFLSA
-339 KTQYIQ
+339 KTKYIQ
-345 PSILRNIIDALEFE
+345 PSTLRNIIDALEFK
-359 ITTSTPICIIKE
+359 INTSTLICIIKE

-394 RQISEFFT
+394 RQLSELFT

-436 KELTNSIFERNPK
+436 KELVNSIFERNPK

-461 PKIYTNKN
+461 PKIHTNKN
-469 ITFKEHPF
+469 ITFNEHPF

-505 GLDTRQRKTIEK
+505 GLNARQKKTIEK

-534 FTPKVPKEIDPFVKK
+534 FTPKVPKEINPFVKK
-549 YTLKRKPSAVSFYVF
+549 YTLKRKPSAISFYVF
-564 EGGEREEFTKIS
+564 EGEERGEFVEIIS
-576 GNF
+576 NF

>member
-1 MNLRSLVEIVS
+1 MNLRSLIEIVN

-33 DKNKNIINYINV
+33 DKNKSIVNYINV
-45 LKLKWDVKYDEALEI
+45 LELKWDVKYDEALEI
-60 IDKEINGLKKGGLYY
+60 IEEEIKRRKKGGLHY

-96 VFEEL
+96 VFKEL

-107 IPVYVRGLVVE
+107 IPVYVRGLIVE
-118 TLRNIHELYYEP
+118 ALKNIHELYYEP

-141 ENYEQNLGDKGFI
+141 ENYEQNPGDKGFI
-154 LLSKARGKKNEER
+154 LLSKAREKNNEER
-167 YEEAVCLNIE
+167 YEEAVSLNVE
-177 AFKVLKI
+177 AFKVLKTI
-184 VPHPS
+184 PHPS

-199 WWLKDIDKEKALAFT
+199 WWLKDINKEKVLAFT

-220 LGYYFDDDNFN
+220 LGYYFHDDNFN
-231 VFNSLDTTFRV
+231 VFNSLDTTFQV

-256 IFSRLVSLLSV
+256 IFSRLVSSLSV
-267 DKKKIIWNKFEYT
+267 DKKKIIWNKFGYT
-280 IHDVRCFVLNIRNR
+280 IHDVRRFVLNI
-294 NRKRNRNYL
+294 RNRNYL

-308 RTFIMKE
+308 RAFIRKE
-315 IGKEKIPIDS
+315 IGKEKITIDS
-325 INISESALKEFLSA
+325 MNVSERTLKEFLSA
-339 KTQYIQ
+339 NTKYIQ
-345 PSILRNIIDALEFE
+345 PNTLRNIIDVLKFE

-394 RQISEFFT
+394 RQISELFT

-436 KELTNSIFERNPK
+436 KELINSIFERNPK

-456 TNVQE
+456 TNAQE
-461 PKIYTNKN
+461 LKIYTNKN

-505 GLDTRQRKTIEK
+505 GLDTRQKKTVEK

-534 FTPKVPKEIDPFVKK
+534 FTPKVPKEINLFVKK
-549 YTLKRKPSAVSFYVF
+549 YTLKRKPSALSFYVF
-564 EGGEREEFTKIS
+564 EGEERGEFVEIVKAFEI
-576 GNF
+576 

>member
-1 MNLRSLVEIVS
+1 MNIKVLIEIVS

-27 LESDRP
+27 LESDRS
-33 DKNKNIINYINV
+33 DKNKNIVNYINV

-60 IDKEINGLKKGGLYY
+60 IDKELQKLKKGGLHCLILVEKIGILVKLSRNEEIKEVFNQLKEEFATLPKY
-75 LFLDQKI
+75 LRGIVVEKLKNV
-82 HILNRIKQKEGVKK
+82 HELN
-96 VFEEL
+96 FEE
-101 KDNFDN
+101 KDSQ
-107 IPVYVRGLVVE
+107 
-118 TLRNIHELYYEP
+118 T
-130 DESMEKIRYWS
+130 IRIWS
-141 ENYEQNLGDKGFI
+141 ESYENAPAAKGFI
-154 LLSKARGKKNEER
+154 LLSKAREKKNEER
-167 YEEAVCLNIE
+167 YDEAVSLNVE

-194 LNNIS
+194 LNNTS
-199 WWLKDIDKEKALAFT
+199 WWLKDTNKEKALAFT
-214 FPLGFY
+214 LPLGFY
-220 LGYYFDDDNFN
+220 LGYYFDDNNFD
-231 VFNSLDTTFRV
+231 VFNFLDTMFQV

-248 PLFYETAF
+248 PLVYETAF
-256 IFSRLVSLLSV
+256 IFSKCLSQLNKAEGESIKNTFK
-267 DKKKIIWNKFEYT
+267 DIINQLKY
-280 IHDVRCFVLNIRNR
+280 FVFNLDNNQHRSTPKLRDFIR
-294 NRKRNRNYL
+294 
-303 NTKTL
+303 
-308 RTFIMKE
+308 KE

-325 INISESALKEFLSA
+325 LNVSERTLKEFLSA
-339 KTQYIQ
+339 KTKYIQ
-345 PSILRNIIDALEFE
+345 PNTLRNILDALEFK
-359 ITTSTPICIIKE
+359 INTSTLICIIKE

-386 KFKNLPKE
+386 KFKNFPKE
-394 RQISEFFT
+394 RQISELFT

-407 YYKEEIDLK
+407 YYKEKIDLK

-436 KELTNSIFERNPK
+436 KELVNSIFERNPK
-449 IDFNSLL
+449 IEFNSLL

-461 PKIYTNKN
+461 PKIHTNKN
-469 ITFKEHPF
+469 ITFNEHPF

-505 GLDTRQRKTIEK
+505 GLNARQKKTIEK

-534 FTPKVPKEIDPFVKK
+534 FTPKVPKEINSFVKK
-549 YTLKRKPSAVSFYVF
+549 YTLKRKPSAISFYVF
-564 EGGEREEFTKIS
+564 EGEEREELVEIVKAFEI
-576 GNF
+576 

>member
-167 YEEAVCLNIE
+167 YEEAVCLNVE
-177 AFKVLKI
+177 AFKVLKTI
-184 VPHPS
+184 PHPS

-194 LNNIS
+194 LNNSS
-199 WWLKDIDKEKALAFT
+199 WWLKDANKEKALAFT

-220 LGYYFDDDNFN
+220 LGYYFHDDNFD
-231 VFNSLDTTFRV
+231 VFNSLDTMFQV
-242 QKNNND
+242 QKNNNH
-248 PLFYETAF
+248 PLVYESAF
-256 IFSRLVSLLSV
+256 IFSRLVSSLSI
-267 DKKKIIWNKFEYT
+267 DKKKIIWNEFEYT
-280 IHDVRCFVLNIRNR
+280 IHDVRRFVLNIRNE
-294 NRKRNRNYL
+294 NYL

-308 RTFIMKE
+308 RAFIRKE
-315 IGKEKIPIDS
+315 IEKEKIPIDS
-325 INISESALKEFLSA
+325 MNVSERTLKEFLSA
-339 KTQYIQ
+339 KTKYIQ
-345 PSILRNIIDALEFE
+345 PNILRNILEALEFE

-416 KIIKEIEDDSLIEE
+416 KIIKEIEDDSLTEE

-436 KELTNSIFERNPK
+436 KELINSIFERNPK
-449 IDFNSLL
+449 IDFDSLL
-456 TNVQE
+456 RNVQK

-469 ITFKEHPF
+469 ITFNEHPF
-477 YLGRKEVVKRFMK
+477 YLGKKEVVKRFMK

-505 GLDTRQRKTIEK
+505 GLDTRQKKTVEK

-534 FTPKVPKEIDPFVKK
+534 FTPKVPEEINPFVKK
-549 YTLKRKPSAVSFYVF
+549 YTLKRKPSAISFYVF
-564 EGGEREEFTKIS
+564 EGEYREEFVEII